1 MIIIK
6 KIKMT
11 RYIGMDDVGKEIF
24 DEYIWYADKDVPE
37 VPYYKIKVKI
47 VKTEK
52 RYIHN
57 RPKKKDWLRF
67 FNFGV

>member
-1 MIIIK
+1 MIIFK
-6 KIKMT
+6 RIKMT
-11 RYIGMDDVGKEIF
+11 KYISNTGEGKEIF
-24 DEYIWYADKDVPE
+24 NKDVWFPLNKPPK
-37 VPYYKIKVKI
+37 VPYYKIRIKI
-47 VKTEK
+47 IKTEK